1 MEAKKPFYL
10 TTTIP
15 YVNAAPHIGFALE
28 IVQADT
34 IARYRRLMGHDVF
47 FNFGSDE
54 HGQKI
59 YQKAME
65 NNQTPQAYVDEY
77 ATKFSALKEQLNL
90 TYDAFVRTTDA
101 HHKGAAQEMWRR
113 CLVNIGPEGPDI
125 YKKKYKGLYCVGD
138 EAFIKENDL
147 VDGKCPNHPNMTPIE
162 IEEENYFFR
171 LSRYQEY
178 VLEYLSHED
187 VIIPDWR
194 RQEAINFVQ
203 KGLEDFSISR
213 VKEKMSWGVP
223 VPDDDEQVM
232 YVWFDALTNY
242 ISTLGW
248 PEDAKGNFKKFW
260 QEGDTLQLAGKDQV
274 RFQSIMWQAMLKSA
288 ELKPTGQVFYHGF
301 ITSGGQK
308 MSKSLGNV
316 IDPLQIVEEYG
327 TDALR
332 YFLLRHIHPTED
344 SDFTME
350 RFKDAY
356 NADLANGLGNLVA
369 RVMTLAE
376 THLQEPI
383 TTNDVVIEDLSIAEA
398 IKVFD
403 LQLYTSLIQLAVSNL
418 DQEIQ
423 LKQPFKVVKTDKEL
437 GVSMIK
443 EMVIKVFE
451 LGKILEPIM
460 PETASKI
467 ITGVKANK
475 KPDNLFPRKE

>member
-1 MEAKKPFYL
+1 MQNDNKDKKPFYL

-28 IVQADT
+28 IVQADA
-34 IARYRRLMGHDVF
+34 IARYKRLMGHDVF

-59 YQKAME
+59 YQKAVE

-77 ATKFSALKEQLNL
+77 AAKFADLKSRLNL
-90 TYDAFVRTTDA
+90 SYDTFTRTTGPSHIA
-101 HHKGAAQEMWRR
+101 AAQEMWRR
-113 CLVNIGPEGPDI
+113 CLAQDDI

-138 EAFIKENDL
+138 EAFIKESDL

-171 LSRYQEY
+171 LSKYQDY
-178 VLEYLSHED
+178 ILEYLSRAD
-187 VIIPDWR
+187 VIVPDWR

-203 KGLEDFSISR
+203 NGLEDFSISR

-223 VPDDDEQVM
+223 VPGDDSQVM
-232 YVWFDALTNY
+232 YVWFDALVNY
-242 ISTLGW
+242 ISALGW
-248 PEDAKGNFKKFW
+248 PADTAGNFKKFW
-260 QEGDTLQLAGKDQV
+260 EEGDTVQFAGKDQV
-274 RFQSIMWQAMLKSA
+274 RFQSVMWQGMLKSVG
-288 ELKPTGQVFYHGF
+288 LKATGQVFYHGF

-316 IDPLQIVEEYG
+316 IEPLQIVEEYG

-369 RVMTLAE
+369 RIMQLSQTNLE
-376 THLQEPI
+376 RGTRPEPVAFADEF
-383 TTNDVVIEDLSIAEA
+383 TDAVEMYRYNDALEFVW
-398 IKVFD
+398 KK
-403 LQLYTSLIQLAVSNL
+403 IQSL
-418 DQEIQ
+418 DQKITETA
-423 LKQPFKVVKTDKEL
+423 PFKVIKTDVEA
-437 GVSMIK
+437 
-443 EMVIKVFE
+443 
-451 LGKILEPIM
+451 GKSLIFNLTQDLYTIAHLLTPFL
-460 PETASKI
+460 PETAQKI
-467 ITGVKANK
+467 KAAIVENK
-475 KPDNLFPRKE
+475 KPENLFLRKE

>member
-1 MEAKKPFYL
+1 MEDKKPFYL

-34 IARYRRLMGHDVF
+34 IARYKRLMGHEVF

-77 ATKFSALKEQLNL
+77 AAKFADLKSRLNL
-90 TYDAFVRTTDA
+90 SYDTFTRTTSGT
-101 HHKGAAQEMWRR
+101 HKAAAQEMWVR
-113 CLVNIGPEGPDI
+113 CAAQNDI

-138 EAFIKENDL
+138 EAFIKESDL
-147 VDGKCPNHPNMTPIE
+147 VDGKCLNHPNLTPIE

-171 LSRYQEY
+171 LSKYQDY
-178 VLEYLSHED
+178 ILSYLSRDD
-187 VIIPDWR
+187 VVIPEWR
-194 RQEAINFVQ
+194 RQEAINFVRN
-203 KGLEDFSISR
+203 GLEDFSISR

-223 VPDDDEQVM
+223 VPDDDSQVM
-232 YVWFDALTNY
+232 YVWFDALVNY
-242 ISTLGW
+242 ISALGW
-248 PEDAKGNFKKFW
+248 PHDSEGNFKKFW

-274 RFQSIMWQAMLKSA
+274 RFQSVMWQGMLKSVG
-288 ELKPTGQVFYHGF
+288 LKATDHVFYHGF
-301 ITSGGQK
+301 ITSSGQK

-316 IDPLQIVEEYG
+316 IEPLHLVDEYG

-369 RVMTLAE
+369 RIM
-376 THLQEPI
+376 
-383 TTNDVVIEDLSIAEA
+383 
-398 IKVFD
+398 
-403 LQLYTSLIQLAVSNL
+403 QLAQNNL
-418 DQEIQ
+418 EQGKRPEPRGFPSVYIEALDTYRYNDALAFVWDEIQ
-423 LKQPFKVVKTDKEL
+423 FLDRTITESAPFKVVKTDPKAGAEL
-437 GVSMIK
+437 
-443 EMVIKVFE
+443 
-451 LGKILEPIM
+451 ILKLTQDLYHIAQLLTPFM
-460 PETASKI
+460 PETAEKI
-467 ITGVKANK
+467 KAAVIENK
-475 KPDNLFPRKE
+475 KPENLFLRKD